1 MLIKQVKSSNVSQV
15 GYDED
20 KNVLR
25 VFFLSGGIY
34 DYLDVPRE
42 TFDAVVNAK
51 SVGKTINSL
60 IKTKFEFQK
69 VA

>member
-15 GYDED
+15 GYDEN
-20 KNVLR
+20 KKVLR

-42 TFDAVVNAK
+42 VFDTVVNAK
-51 SVGKTINSL
+51 SVGKTINSV
-60 IKTKFEFQK
+60 IKSNYEFRK
-69 VA
+69 IS